1 MIQDIPKM
9 LTRDEALAIPDEM
22 CPLLVLT
29 DRRGFI
35 PWAIERL
42 TGKGRETG
50 HYNHAGALYRQGVV
64 AEQCWRFQRTPL
76 KNYLDGKYRVKFWC
90 WNPGWTDAD
99 RTAMDI
105 ELQTLLRM
113 RGKYDWPG
121 VLGQLW
127 AAVFRTPGL
136 REMNCERRNYCSEAM
151 VQVFRLAD
159 KFLFCDNHASP
170 ADLDR
175 ACKAHPKMRAM
186 VFDPRL

>member
-9 LTRDEALAIPDEM
+9 LTRDEALAIPDGM

-50 HYNHAGALYRQGVV
+50 HYNHAGALYRRGVV

-76 KNYLDGKYRVKFWC
+76 KNYLDGKHRVKFWF
-90 WNPGWTDAD
+90 NPDWTEAQ
-99 RTAMDI
+99 RTEMDI
-105 ELQTLLRM
+105 ELQTLLRI

-127 AAVFRTPGL
+127 ASVFRMPGL
-136 REMNCERRNYCSEAM
+136 RKINCERRNYCSEAM
-151 VQVFRLAD
+151 VKVFRIAEGAVFGD
-159 KFLFCDNHASP
+159 EYASP
-170 ADLDR
+170 ADQDR

-186 VFDPRL
+186 VYDPML